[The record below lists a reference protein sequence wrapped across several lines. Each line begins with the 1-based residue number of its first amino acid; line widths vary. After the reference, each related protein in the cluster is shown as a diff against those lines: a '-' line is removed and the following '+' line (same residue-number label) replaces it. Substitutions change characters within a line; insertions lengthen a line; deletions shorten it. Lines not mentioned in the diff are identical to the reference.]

1 MDKLTAAQLFA
12 GYAPIAGGVALAAMS
27 TTLAVRYQVDPINV
41 GAIMFGGFVG
51 GVAVVGAA
59 LSEIAYHWPRRVVS
73 PVVSPPDIKPP
84 TPNGYN
90 TINTRYSQEAH
101 GLIEIV
107 PDLPPYFNPHA
118 ARRVA
123 WRVIVRGERL
133 TQAMLAQVMS
143 KPNAAKLS
151 AWMIEHRLL
160 KWHGR
165 DYRAG
170 VDLTGAGRDWLEDI
184 KTAFGAPPPG
194 L

>member
-1 MDKLTAAQLFA
+1 MDRTTAQLIA

-27 TTLAVRYQVDPINV
+27 TTLAIRYQVDPINV
-41 GAIMFGGFVG
+41 GAIMFGGFVF

-59 LSEIAYHWPRRVVS
+59 LSEVAAHWPRQVAPPEVVVS
-73 PVVSPPDIKPP
+73 HPVTTPP
-84 TPNGYN
+84 GYS
-90 TINTRYSQEAH
+90 TINTRYNQEAH
-101 GLIEIV
+101 GLIELR
-107 PDLPPYFNPHA
+107 PELPPYFNFRA

-151 AWMIEHRLL
+151 AWMIEQRLL